1 MQNSLLRHF
10 LRPLG
15 SLGSICR
22 KSWLVTL
29 MSEDI
34 NSTLSL
40 TKGVEIQSEIKIP
53 QRLVTNLGAEV
64 ATSLWERKGISL
76 KF

>member
-1 MQNSLLRHF
+1 M
-10 LRPLG
+10 
-15 SLGSICR
+15 
-22 KSWLVTL
+22 TL

-34 NSTLSL
+34 NSILSL